1 MERKDGVENKAPIP
15 CGSQTFHDVVS
26 TDNLRNNRG
35 IIGRSA
41 GAVKRRCCERR
52 IATVLCGGDRQEC
65 LSYFGATT
73 GRNACRTL
81 GVATGQAGMPVVP
94 WALRLGRQECLPYLA
109 ASGR

>member
-1 MERKDGVENKAPIP
+1 MERKDGVENKAPIT

-65 LSYFGATT
+65 LSYLGRCDWA
-73 GRNACRTL
+73 GRNACPTL
-81 GVATGQAGMPVVP
+81 RHRVDRARIRRYEDG
-94 WALRLGRQECLPYLA
+94 L
-109 ASGR
+109 